1 MKGFCYIALILAFFI
16 FYQQNPI
23 YAIIIIVLFIV
34 VYLFFKS
41 RSTSGRSGFGF
52 LSGKQTPRDTKIDDL
67 ITLMMIQQLISS
79 SSHSNNSPIRKEK
92 KIECEH
98 PIDKIKDEVLNLLDE
113 D

>member
-1 MKGFCYIALILAFFI
+1 M
-16 FYQQNPI
+16 
-23 YAIIIIVLFIV
+23 YAIIIIVLFIG

-41 RSTSGRSGFGF
+41 RSSSGRSGFGF
-52 LSGKQTPRDTKIDDL
+52 LSGKQSPRDTKIDDL

-79 SSHSNNSPIRKEK
+79 SSQSNNSQIREK
-92 KIECEH
+92 KKAEHEH